1 MRGVM
6 LVVMVVSGV
15 ALADLGPPEPD
26 PCAAYTACKVCTSYL
41 DGGDVH
47 VVLEDGGTTNTTQ
60 QCLAEAVSDGYTRES
75 CHAETWKKSIYYCQP
90 DETPKQGCSS
100 VLLGAPLAL
109 LAVFGAW
116 RTRKRA

>member
-26 PCAAYTACKVCTSYL
+26 PCADYSACKWCGSL
-41 DGGDVH
+41 ADGGDFEVT
-47 VVLEDGGTTNTTQ
+47 LDDGGTTPS
-60 QCLAEAVSDGYTRES
+60 QCVAEAADAGYTVTS
-75 CHAETWKKSIYYCQP
+75 CTAEKWYGKATYYCQP